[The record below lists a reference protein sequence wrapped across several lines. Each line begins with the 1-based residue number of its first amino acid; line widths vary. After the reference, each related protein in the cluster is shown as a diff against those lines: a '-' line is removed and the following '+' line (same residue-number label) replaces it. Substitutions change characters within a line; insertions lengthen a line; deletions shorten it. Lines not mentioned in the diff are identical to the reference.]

1 MSRLFDDLMEG
12 AQALEQHLQGKIT
25 LRTETRERIEP
36 ASITAEEVKAI
47 REKLNLSQAVFAQKL
62 RTSVRTYQ
70 GWEQG
75 KPNLAHTP
83 LYCCVWWIKHR
94 KPLSLSLGYNNQSST
109 LLMIERLLLGVFLLS
124 FATSTRA
131 RGVKSLWAYL
141 SKPYIQLNF
150 YNRKIKIL

>member
-62 RTSVRTYQ
+62 RTSVRTDQ

-75 KPNLAHTP
+75 KTKPSAHA
-83 LYCCVWWIKHR
+83 
-94 KPLSLSLGYNNQSST
+94 S
-109 LLMIERLLLGVFLLS
+109 LLLRMVDKAPQTFELIAG
-124 FATSTRA
+124 
-131 RGVKSLWAYL
+131 
-141 SKPYIQLNF
+141 I
-150 YNRKIKIL
+150 

>member
-62 RTSVRTYQ
+62 RTSV
-70 GWEQG
+70 
-75 KPNLAHTP
+75 KL
-83 LYCCVWWIKHR
+83 R
-94 KPLSLSLGYNNQSST
+94 KPLNLSQGYNKQSST

-131 RGVKSLWAYL
+131 RAREG
-141 SKPYIQLNF
+141 
-150 YNRKIKIL
+150 

>member
-36 ASITAEEVKAI
+36 ASISAEEVKAI
-47 REKLNLSQAVFAQKL
+47 RETLNLSQAVFAQKL

-75 KPNLAHTP
+75 KTKPSAHA
-83 LYCCVWWIKHR
+83 
-94 KPLSLSLGYNNQSST
+94 S
-109 LLMIERLLLGVFLLS
+109 LLLRMVDKAPQTFELIAG
-124 FATSTRA
+124 
-131 RGVKSLWAYL
+131 
-141 SKPYIQLNF
+141 I
-150 YNRKIKIL
+150 

>member
-36 ASITAEEVKAI
+36 ASISAEEVKAI
-47 REKLNLSQAVFAQKL
+47 REKLNLYQAVFARKL

-75 KPNLAHTP
+75 KTKPSAHA
-83 LYCCVWWIKHR
+83 
-94 KPLSLSLGYNNQSST
+94 S
-109 LLMIERLLLGVFLLS
+109 LLLRMVDKEPQTFELIAG
-124 FATSTRA
+124 
-131 RGVKSLWAYL
+131 
-141 SKPYIQLNF
+141 I
-150 YNRKIKIL
+150 

>member
-75 KPNLAHTP
+75 KTKPNPQAA
-83 LYCCVWWIKHR
+83 
-94 KPLSLSLGYNNQSST
+94 
-109 LLMIERLLLGVFLLS
+109 LLLRMVEHSPQTFNLIVGV
-124 FATSTRA
+124 
-131 RGVKSLWAYL
+131 
-141 SKPYIQLNF
+141 
-150 YNRKIKIL
+150 